1 MGNQARC
8 YLATVGT
15 PGALLTIA
23 ADRVRDGV
31 RLTVF
36 DSLGRLHTATLSE
49 SQVRAMAG
57 CLDEMADALAGE
69 RVAA

>member
-23 ADRVRDGV
+23 ADRVRDGI
-31 RLTVF
+31 RLSVF
-36 DSLGRLHTATLSE
+36 DSVGRLHAATLSE
-49 SQVRAMAG
+49 RQVRALVG
-57 CLDEMADALAGE
+57 SLD
-69 RVAA
+69 